1 MVTQYG
7 TIQIS
12 VGYLELTIN
21 LLNLLGRETAMKAS
35 MIKVLCVWCLL
46 LFSCDKIVE
55 EKNAP
60 PPPPKVTVI
69 ETVAEE
75 VSIYQ
80 EFVGQVYGFKDIAI
94 RARVEGFME
103 GIHFKEGST
112 VKKGKKLYT
121 LESQPFEADVAAK
134 MSKVAEAKTALV
146 YAESDLARIKPL
158 AEENAVSKSDL
169 DAADAL
175 YNASIAGVEAAQA
188 NLRAANIQLSYTKIY
203 SPISGIIGKTQAKVG
218 DFVGKN
224 PNPVILNTVSNIDTV
239 LVQFFITESQYL
251 EWSRFM
257 QKRDKNKEDKK
268 ERAGLELILADGTL
282 YQHKGKIDFVDRQV
296 DPTTGALLIQ
306 ASFPNPEKLLR
317 PGLFAKVKA
326 NVDIIPDGIM
336 IPQRC
341 VTELQG
347 LYSVLVVGEG
357 NKIEQREIKT
367 GPTIGAFWLIMEGLK
382 PGEMVVYEGMQSAR
396 AGSVVNPQA
405 HKIDKQ

>member
-1 MVTQYG
+1 
-7 TIQIS
+7 
-12 VGYLELTIN
+12 
-21 LLNLLGRETAMKAS
+21 MKAS

-55 EKNAP
+55 EKKA

-251 EWSRFM
+251 EWSRFV
-257 QKRDKNKEDKK
+257 QEREKKKEDIKVR
-268 ERAGLELILADGTL
+268 EGLELILSDDTVYG
-282 YQHKGKIDFVDRQV
+282 HKGKIDFVDRQV